1 MKKLYFTDDFSPEN
15 VQKLQD
21 AGWLL
26 RKASACHASDTMEAC
41 DEVGGDVPTQY
52 QKITNDGF
60 IPLEQFDAVALDLEN
75 TKDQLATAQGEY
87 VAFQNNIDAML
98 ARIEE
103 LKNVD
108 YSKLKADELKD
119 VLSLKGIEFKSGAT
133 KEELL
138 ALLQG

>member
-21 AGWLL
+21 DGWLL
-26 RKASACHASDTMEAC
+26 RKASACHASDIVEAC

-60 IPLEQFDAVALDLEN
+60 IPLEQFDVVVLDLEN
-75 TKDQLATAQGEY
+75 TKDQLATVQGEY
-87 VAFQNNIDAML
+87 IAFQNNIDAML

-108 YSKLKADELKD
+108 YSTLKLNELKD

>member
-15 VQKLQD
+15 VKKLQD
-21 AGWLL
+21 DGWLL
-26 RKASACHASDTMEAC
+26 RKASACHASDTVEAY

-52 QKITNDGF
+52 QKITNDSL
-60 IPLEQFDAVALDLEN
+60 IPLEHFDAIALDLAN
-75 TKDQLATAQGEY
+75 TKEQLAIVQSEY
-87 VAFQNNIDAML
+87 IAFQNNIDAML

-108 YSKLKADELKD
+108 YSTLKLNELKD
-119 VLSLKGIEFKSGAT
+119 VLGLKGIEFKSSAS
-133 KEELL
+133 KDELL